1 MEHATKERHRRAG
14 GGRKKA
20 GGEGNPWVYASKQT
34 PHLPCR
40 PTHAAPPAVPNSV
53 ARHGHWTPS
62 PHLAFPWGRAPP
74 PAPGLINKQLNN
86 CRIAM
91 LSHVKQLS
99 MQYTP
104 THYSTAPR
112 PVPIR
117 TCIRPF
123 SMRTIQA
130 ASGRNLL
137 PCIQSSRRTT
147 LHLQILQSM
156 HLSESFSESS
166 GELGEWRSY
175 PISLKCIRFVE
186 TVSERCCSCSLFR
199 AGGRWV
205 RVSGFGLPAAH
216 GRFEFE
222 GGHKQASKDHGLS
235 AMLVE
240 TVSER

>member
-1 MEHATKERHRRAG
+1 MQQRQRLAGAWRRRKED
-14 GGRKKA
+14 
-20 GGEGNPWVYASKQT
+20 GGEGESVGVRVEADTSSPLSPYT
-34 PHLPCR
+34 RR
-40 PTHAAPPAVPNSV
+40 PSSCAQLGRT

-137 PCIQSSRRTT
+137 PCIQSSRTRT
-147 LHLQILQSM
+147 LHLQIAI
-156 HLSESFSESS
+156 HA
-166 GELGEWRSY
+166 
-175 PISLKCIRFVE
+175 FVW
-186 TVSERCCSCSLFR
+186 S
-199 AGGRWV
+199 
-205 RVSGFGLPAAH
+205 
-216 GRFEFE
+216 
-222 GGHKQASKDHGLS
+222 
-235 AMLVE
+235 
-240 TVSER
+240 